1 MTSYSVQQRNWV
13 EINGE
18 SKVRYDSS
26 NIRFKTSMI
35 RSSLCDYNVAYVLVK
50 GTIAVPNIA

>member
-1 MTSYSVQQRNWV
+1 MTRYSVQQRNWV

-35 RSSLCDYNVAYVLVK
+35 RSSVCDYNVAYVLVK